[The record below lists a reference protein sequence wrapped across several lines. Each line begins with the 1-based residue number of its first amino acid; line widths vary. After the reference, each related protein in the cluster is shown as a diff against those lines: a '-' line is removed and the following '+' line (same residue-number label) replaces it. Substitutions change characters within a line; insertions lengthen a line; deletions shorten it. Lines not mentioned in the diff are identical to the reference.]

1 MNTSQ
6 LPLSIGQN
14 SDSPFDKAEWLQ
26 DVLSLLEPEARQRF
40 LLRLATFQQVHPRD
54 PLFATLD
61 AMGLLT
67 LAFQR
72 IPIQIANSIEESR
85 GIQAHVEA
93 SCKAVAQTATE
104 IRRLLQEIQAT
115 VDSANKEVARQSE
128 TAIGTTRQTLEDM
141 RNEVSAAISS
151 EAVVNAYETA
161 TRERFGQ
168 IIDGTIQPAI
178 AKSAT
183 ILTGRLESWADG
195 VLDQQLGRMSSAVTA
210 TLTSVTR
217 DFRVRLYGAWSGLL
231 WAMLG
236 GGAVAGM
243 ILFMVGYYLG
253 KQ

>member
-6 LPLSIGQN
+6 LSLSLGQN
-14 SDSPFDKAEWLQ
+14 GDSPFDKAEWLQ
-26 DVLSLLEPEARQRF
+26 DVLSLLEPEMRERF
-40 LLRLATFQQVHPRD
+40 LLRLATFQQVNPRD

-72 IPIQIANSIEESR
+72 VPGQIANSIETSR

-93 SCKAVAQTATE
+93 SREAVTQAATE
-104 IRRLLQEIQAT
+104 IRHLLQEIQVA
-115 VDSANKEVARQSE
+115 VESVNERIARQAA
-128 TAIGTTRQTLEDM
+128 TAIETTRQTLEDM
-141 RNEVSAAISS
+141 RNDVSAAISS
-151 EAVVNAYETA
+151 EVVVKAYETA

-168 IIDGTIQPAI
+168 IIDGTVEPAI
-178 AKSAT
+178 KKST
-183 ILTGRLESWADG
+183 TLITNRLESWADG
-195 VLDQQLGRMSSAVTA
+195 VLDHQLGRMSSAVTA

-236 GGAVAGM
+236 GGAMAGM
-243 ILFMVGYYLG
+243 ALFILGYYLG
-253 KQ
+253 KH